1 MVMCELSEGAGST
14 WVAAVSEDWKHNDC
28 CLLLKPLQTQHNAHG
43 CYCTRVS
50 QLRVGAGG
58 VTCRWRLTIAQYR
71 SVIFGFCTDRCTYWP
86 FAHLS
91 RTVNLLCALMLW
103 REMQWK
109 SLPGRRI
116 FTAKRDAI
124 SSLRSE
130 FLITFFFWQLFE
142 YLYGLHFMLDLHF
155 TKDVSRNGK
164 EGASCVEQSE
174 MAEEK
179 CCLAFCFH
187 LNRCEW
193 RWFLSPLTLCTRS
206 SNRGKIL

>member
-1 MVMCELSEGAGST
+1 MCELSEGAGST

-28 CLLLKPLQTQHNAHG
+28 RLLLKPLQTQHNAHG

-130 FLITFFFWQLFE
+130 FLITFFFFFLTTIWISIWTSFHAWPAFHQRCKQKWQRGSELR
-142 YLYGLHFMLDLHF
+142 G
-155 TKDVSRNGK
+155 TIRNGWRK
-164 EGASCVEQSE
+164 MLPRLLFPFKSMRVAMVFKPFDSLYSE
-174 MAEEK
+174 FK
-179 CCLAFCFH
+179 P
-187 LNRCEW
+187 R
-193 RWFLSPLTLCTRS
+193 
-206 SNRGKIL
+206 